1 MKNKRTILTI
11 VFALVLALS
20 IATVSAAA
28 ISANGTKPDKSDKP
42 ATKPDAPVCEAS
54 GDCAVQP
61 LGGFVKGLEALT
73 EEEKTSLLAD
83 LAEIEKYEDEINGI
97 YARMTDENADELY
110 DELDAVG
117 KKLAEVLE
125 RNAELW
131 DRVNDE
137 YDEKIA
143 ADEPDMTLELNE
155 SDFDDACPAEESYEE
170 FIKGMSSLTEKEK
183 EALLA
188 DLAELESLETQI
200 DELYYRIT
208 DENADEL
215 YDELDALYEKLDS
228 VLERN
233 AELWDRVDAEYD
245 EKIAADEPDMTLE
258 LNESDFDDACPA
270 EESYEEFIKGMSSL
284 TEKEKEAL
292 LADLAELESLET
304 QIDELYYRITDE
316 NADELYDELD
326 ALYEKLDSVLER
338 NAELWDRV
346 DAEYDERIA
355 ADEPDITFELCYDD
369 LAVCG
374 KAG

>member
-20 IATVSAAA
+20 IVTVSAAA
-28 ISANGTKPDKSDKP
+28 ISANGTKPDKP

-61 LGGFVKGLEALT
+61 LGGFVKGLESLT
-73 EEEKTSLLAD
+73 EQEKSSLLAD

-97 YARMTDENADELY
+97 YARMTDENADQLC

-117 KKLAEVLE
+117 KKLTEVLE

-137 YDEKIA
+137 YDERIA
-143 ADEPDMTLELNE
+143 ADEPDTTLELNE
-155 SDFDDACPAEESYEE
+155 SDFDDTCPAEESYVES
-170 FIKGMSSLTEKEK
+170 IKGMSSLTEKEK

-188 DLAELESLETQI
+188 DLAELESLEAQI

-208 DENADEL
+208 DENAD
-215 YDELDALYEKLDS
+215 
-228 VLERN
+228 
-233 AELWDRVDAEYD
+233 
-245 EKIAADEPDMTLE
+245 
-258 LNESDFDDACPA
+258 
-270 EESYEEFIKGMSSL
+270 
-284 TEKEKEAL
+284 
-292 LADLAELESLET
+292 
-304 QIDELYYRITDE
+304 Q
-316 NADELYDELD
+316 LYDELD

-355 ADEPDITFELCYDD
+355 ADEPDITFDFEYDD

>member
-20 IATVSAAA
+20 IVTVSAAA
-28 ISANGTKPDKSDKP
+28 ISANGTKPDKP

-61 LGGFVKGLEALT
+61 LGGFVKGLESLT
-73 EEEKTSLLAD
+73 EQEKSSLLAD
-83 LAEIEKYEDEINGI
+83 LSEIEKYEDEINGI
-97 YARMTDENADELY
+97 YARMTDENADQLC

-117 KKLAEVLE
+117 KKLTEVLE
-125 RNAELW
+125 RNAEFW

-137 YDEKIA
+137 YDERIA
-143 ADEPDMTLELNE
+143 ADEPDTTLELNE
-155 SDFDDACPAEESYEE
+155 SDFDDNCPAEESYVES
-170 FIKGMSSLTEKEK
+170 IKGMSSLTEKEK

-188 DLAELESLETQI
+188 DLAELESLEAQI

-208 DENADEL
+208 DENAD
-215 YDELDALYEKLDS
+215 
-228 VLERN
+228 
-233 AELWDRVDAEYD
+233 
-245 EKIAADEPDMTLE
+245 
-258 LNESDFDDACPA
+258 
-270 EESYEEFIKGMSSL
+270 
-284 TEKEKEAL
+284 
-292 LADLAELESLET
+292 
-304 QIDELYYRITDE
+304 Q
-316 NADELYDELD
+316 LYDELD

-355 ADEPDITFELCYDD
+355 ADEPDITFEFECDD

>member
-20 IATVSAAA
+20 IVTVSAAA
-28 ISANGTKPDKSDKP
+28 ISANGTKPDKP

-61 LGGFVKGLEALT
+61 LGGFVKGLESLT
-73 EEEKTSLLAD
+73 EQEKSSLLAD
-83 LAEIEKYEDEINGI
+83 LSEIEKYEDEINGI
-97 YARMTDENADELY
+97 YARMTDENADQLC

-117 KKLAEVLE
+117 KKLTEVLE

-137 YDEKIA
+137 YDERIA
-143 ADEPDMTLELNE
+143 ADEPDTTLELNE
-155 SDFDDACPAEESYEE
+155 SDFDGTCPAEESYVES
-170 FIKGMSSLTEKEK
+170 IKGMSSLTEKEK
-183 EALLA
+183 EALLH
-188 DLAELESLETQI
+188 DLAELESLEAQI

-208 DENADEL
+208 DENAD
-215 YDELDALYEKLDS
+215 
-228 VLERN
+228 
-233 AELWDRVDAEYD
+233 
-245 EKIAADEPDMTLE
+245 
-258 LNESDFDDACPA
+258 
-270 EESYEEFIKGMSSL
+270 
-284 TEKEKEAL
+284 
-292 LADLAELESLET
+292 
-304 QIDELYYRITDE
+304 Q
-316 NADELYDELD
+316 LYDELD

>member
-20 IATVSAAA
+20 IVTVSAAA
-28 ISANGTKPDKSDKP
+28 ISANGTKPDKP

-54 GDCAVQP
+54 GDCAAQP
-61 LGGFVKGLEALT
+61 LGGFVKGLESLT
-73 EEEKTSLLAD
+73 EQEKSSLLAD
-83 LAEIEKYEDEINGI
+83 LSEIEKYEDEINGI
-97 YARMTDENADELY
+97 YARMTDENVDQLC

-117 KKLAEVLE
+117 KKLTEALE

-137 YDEKIA
+137 YDERIA
-143 ADEPDMTLELNE
+143 ADEPDTTLELNE
-155 SDFDDACPAEESYEE
+155 SDFDDTCPAEESYVES
-170 FIKGMSSLTEKEK
+170 IKGMSSLTEKEK

-188 DLAELESLETQI
+188 DLAELESLEAQI

-208 DENADEL
+208 DENAD
-215 YDELDALYEKLDS
+215 
-228 VLERN
+228 
-233 AELWDRVDAEYD
+233 
-245 EKIAADEPDMTLE
+245 
-258 LNESDFDDACPA
+258 
-270 EESYEEFIKGMSSL
+270 
-284 TEKEKEAL
+284 
-292 LADLAELESLET
+292 
-304 QIDELYYRITDE
+304 Q
-316 NADELYDELD
+316 LYDELD

-355 ADEPDITFELCYDD
+355 ADEPDITFDFEYDD